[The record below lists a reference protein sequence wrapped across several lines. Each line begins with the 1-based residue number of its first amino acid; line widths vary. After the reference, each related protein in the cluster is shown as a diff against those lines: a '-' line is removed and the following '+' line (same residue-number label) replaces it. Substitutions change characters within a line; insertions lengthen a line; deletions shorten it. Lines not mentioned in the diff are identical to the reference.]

1 MKLMILVLIAVLIF
15 AVAMYFVVKA
25 LQSGDNETASP
36 KNKNAKFLNENSEA
50 INALM
55 CLNEKYENKLYCD
68 SIYYAAHT
76 YDNADFFD
84 DISCADY
91 LISMLQERKNEI
103 LQKMKMVEFC
113 KRNYTSY
120 INEVKKIDSF
130 GKFKSP
136 IDGYDLEDLLTTEK
150 EIFEDETFE
159 SPEDFEVEII
169 IYYAKMN
176 DEIVDYKKQTFDK
189 VEVMDLIDRLNDRSG
204 YYYNDRGIW
213 DSLCRVER
221 GKVSNKLR
229 IRVYERDGYKCRY
242 WGRGEDECSLQIDH
256 IKPISKGGKSTYDN
270 LQTLCEDCNKQKD
283 NKYF

>member
-1 MKLMILVLIAVLIF
+1 
-15 AVAMYFVVKA
+15 MYFVVKA

-36 KNKNAKFLNENSEA
+36 KNKNAKFLNKNSEA

-76 YDNADFFD
+76 YDNVDFFN

-113 KRNYTSY
+113 KRNYMSY

-169 IYYAKMN
+169 LYYAKMN

-242 WGRGEDECSLQIDH
+242 CGRGEDECSLQIDH
-256 IKPISKGGKSTYDN
+256 IKPISKGGKSIYDN

-283 NKYF
+283 NKY

>member
-1 MKLMILVLIAVLIF
+1 MELMILVLIVVLVF

-50 INALM
+50 ISALL
-55 CLNEKYENKLYCD
+55 CLNEKYKNKLYCD
-68 SIYYAAHT
+68 SIYNVAHT
-76 YDNADFFD
+76 YDNADYFE
-84 DISCADY
+84 DISCEDY
-91 LISMLQERKNEI
+91 LIYMLQERKNEI
-103 LQKMKMVEFC
+103 LQKMKIVEFC

-120 INEVKKIDSF
+120 INDVKKIDSF

-136 IDGYDLEDLLTTEK
+136 IDGYDSDELLNAEK
-150 EIFEDETFE
+150 EVFEDETFE

-169 IYYAKMN
+169 LYYAKMN

-189 VEVMDLIDRLNDRSG
+189 TEVIDLINRLNDRNG

-229 IRVYERDGYKCRY
+229 FEIFERDGYKCRY
-242 WGRGEDECSLQIDH
+242 CGRGEDERSLQIDH